1 MNNKPIKEVYEKYK
15 HLDVIFCDTSL
26 LTSFEDQIRYDM
38 WQAIRLAMQD
48 NLSKEKE
55 KPDETVL

>member
-15 HLDVIFCDTSL
+15 HLDRFLADETFIFTPIDN
-26 LTSFEDQIRYDM
+26 IRYDM
-38 WQAIRLAMQD
+38 WQAIRTAMQV